1 MWYNKT
7 KEVALYTIEDFRKN
21 NKSENIII
29 SLHGQLR
36 LNERNISVDDVMNA
50 IDNGEIIEQYPDD
63 FPFPSCLILGISVKN
78 EYIHVVVSM
87 NEEKIYLITAY
98 IPTSDKWEADFKTR
112 KGAEK

>member
-1 MWYNKT
+1 
-7 KEVALYTIEDFRKN
+7 
-21 NKSENIII
+21 
-29 SLHGQLR
+29 
-36 LNERNISVDDVMNA
+36 MNA